1 MSCLNLGIKFCL
13 VWERSL
19 AWYDSGFGCLR
30 SQVRILPFPLIFFK
44 VLLNHQIYHQRKIL
58 TGLYQ
63 IFTMLINVVMLKQD
77 DPRKCSAAKLV
88 KFGLAKHVKKTSS
101 RTLVLNPFSK
111 KTLLK
116 SDKKLVSSITAI
128 DCSWNLTNTTFSKPF
143 SGISRKLPPLLAGN
157 PVNYSKLNKLT
168 TVEALAA
175 TVYILGYFDIAMVLL
190 DKFKWG
196 HTFYTLNKNLLE
208 DYSKAIS
215 ESDII
220 EICKEYGLSHSYLDI
235 HSS

>member
-1 MSCLNLGIKFCL
+1 
-13 VWERSL
+13 
-19 AWYDSGFGCLR
+19 
-30 SQVRILPFPLIFFK
+30 
-44 VLLNHQIYHQRKIL
+44 
-58 TGLYQ
+58 
-63 IFTMLINVVMLKQD
+63 MLINVVMLKQD

-116 SDKKLVSSITAI
+116 SDKKLVSSITGI

-143 SGISRKLPPLLAGN
+143 SGIPRKLPPLLAGN
-157 PVNYSKLNKLT
+157 PLNYSKLNKLT

-175 TVYILGYFDIAMVLL
+175 AVYILGYFDMAMILL

-220 EICKEYGLSHSYLDI
+220 EICKEYGLTHSYLDI
-235 HSS
+235 YSS

>member
-1 MSCLNLGIKFCL
+1 MRL
-13 VWERSL
+13 
-19 AWYDSGFGCLR
+19 
-30 SQVRILPFPLIFFK
+30 K
-44 VLLNHQIYHQRKIL
+44 VL
-58 TGLYQ
+58 
-63 IFTMLINVVMLKQD
+63 MLKQD

-88 KFGLAKHVKKTSS
+88 KFGLAKPIKQTTS

-116 SDKKLVSSITAI
+116 SDKKLVSSITGI
-128 DCSWNLTNTTFSKPF
+128 DCSWNFTTDVFSEKF

-175 TVYILGYFDIAMVLL
+175 AVYIMGDFTLASLLL

-196 HTFYTLNKNLLE
+196 HTFYALNENLLK
-208 DYSKAIS
+208 DYSKAES
-215 ESDII
+215 ESNIF
-220 EICKEYGLSHSYLDI
+220 EICDEYGLSSVDKLNTPN
-235 HSS
+235 

>member
-1 MSCLNLGIKFCL
+1 MTSNFLLMHLN
-13 VWERSL
+13 
-19 AWYDSGFGCLR
+19 
-30 SQVRILPFPLIFFK
+30 
-44 VLLNHQIYHQRKIL
+44 VL
-58 TGLYQ
+58 
-63 IFTMLINVVMLKQD
+63 MLKQD

-88 KFGLAKHVKKTSS
+88 KFNLAKPVTRTTS
-101 RTLVLNPFSK
+101 RTLILNPFSS

-116 SDKKLVSSITAI
+116 SDKKLVSSITGI

-143 SGISRKLPPLLAGN
+143 SGIPRKLPPLLAGN
-157 PVNYSKLNKLT
+157 PLNYSKLNKLT

-175 TVYILGYFDIAMVLL
+175 AVYILGYFDMAMILL

-220 EICKEYGLSHSYLDI
+220 EICKEYGLTHSYLDI
-235 HSS
+235 YSS